1 MISKDKQ
8 YTTRNEQ
15 EVRIYST
22 EAGGLFPVHGSVKVN
37 GGKEWIHKI
46 WTNQG
51 SASSSS
57 SNIESSKMWGDLIE
71 IVPKVK
77 VWVEYCLDENGKF
90 YTVVS
95 QTQSQYIECKAGSDI
110 YDSQTH
116 LKVEVFEYEPKPETK

>member
-8 YTTRNEQ
+8 YTTIGGQ
-15 EVRIYST
+15 EVRIY
-22 EAGGLFPVHGSVKVN
+22 AIDGIGKFPIHGAIKDNKGWEHGTWEDN
-37 GGKEWIHKI
+37 GGFNGRHKHHF
-46 WTNQG
+46 
-51 SASSSS
+51 
-57 SNIESSKMWGDLIE
+57 DLIE

-95 QTQSQYIECKAGSDI
+95 PTQNQYIECKAGSDI

>member
-8 YTTRNEQ
+8 YTTREGQ
-15 EVRIYST
+15 EVRIYAT
-22 EAGGLFPVHGSVKVN
+22 DGMDNYPIHGAVLTDN
-37 GGKEWIHKI
+37 GWNNTVWSQKGNFNSLGE
-46 WTNQG
+46 TRL
-51 SASSSS
+51 
-57 SNIESSKMWGDLIE
+57 DLIE

-95 QTQSQYIECKAGSDI
+95 PTQSQYIECKAGSDI

>member
-8 YTTRNEQ
+8 YKTREGE
-15 EVRIYST
+15 EVRIYAT
-22 EAGGLFPVHGSVKVN
+22 DGAYDFPIHGAVLKDEGWEDNTWKNDGGFN
-37 GGKEWIHKI
+37 GR
-46 WTNQG
+46 
-51 SASSSS
+51 S
-57 SNIESSKMWGDLIE
+57 ESYYDLIE

-95 QTQSQYIECKAGSDI
+95 PTQNQYIECKAGSDV

>member
-8 YTTRNEQ
+8 YKTREGE
-15 EVRIYST
+15 EVRIYATDGYGSFPIHGAILRDDGW
-22 EAGGLFPVHGSVKVN
+22 EDQNWKDDGGFNGSR
-37 GGKEWIHKI
+37 EHPL
-46 WTNQG
+46 
-51 SASSSS
+51 
-57 SNIESSKMWGDLIE
+57 DLIE

-95 QTQSQYIECKAGSDI
+95 PTQSQYIECKAGSDI

>member
-8 YTTRNEQ
+8 YKTKGGQ

-77 VWVEYCLDENGKF
+77 VWVEYVLDGNGDF
-90 YTVVS
+90 YTAIHDS
-95 QTQSQYIECKAGSDI
+95 KEDFTYNKAGGEMAHTE
-110 YDSQTH
+110 TH